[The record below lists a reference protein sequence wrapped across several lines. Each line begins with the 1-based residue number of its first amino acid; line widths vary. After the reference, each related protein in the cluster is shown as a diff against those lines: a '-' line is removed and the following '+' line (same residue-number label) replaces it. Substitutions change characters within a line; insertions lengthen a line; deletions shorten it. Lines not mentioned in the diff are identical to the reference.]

1 MTENNLEVCDGGIFS
16 KHHVFDQEHY
26 DSGLEA
32 LMKHCK
38 VCGCW
43 FEFDLFDKPIRNETA
58 EENEAERLG

>member
-1 MTENNLEVCDGGIFS
+1 MQNKNLEVCAGD

-38 VCGCW
+38 ACGCW
-43 FEFDLFDKPIRNETA
+43 FEFDLFDNRIIRNETA
-58 EENEAERLG
+58 EEDEAERLG